1 MVTHKIEGRCKETSH
16 VGRVSGIT
24 DAADVSVIL
33 DTVGVGRG
41 IIPVGGWIGI
51 TLVLHH
57 ADAGATSVGGVG
69 VPFDAGEMKGVAEG
83 PSIDV

>member
-1 MVTHKIEGRCKETSH
+1 MVTHNIEGRCKETSH

-51 TLVLHH
+51 TLVLQN
-57 ADAGATSVGGVG
+57 ADTGAKSVDVVS
-69 VPFDAGEMKGVAEG
+69 VPFDTEATRGITEV
-83 PSIDV
+83 PSLDV